1 MAGGYYAALS
11 GMRTRLE
18 MLDRLAS
25 DIANAGTAG
34 YKSERA
40 ATLEATRQQFGAELQ
55 SAIDVVGG
63 RATLDLRPGVQAP
76 TGRNLDVA
84 VDGNG
89 FFEIET
95 ASGPRYTRNGR
106 FSRRAD
112 GVLATADGEAVMGE
126 SGPITLG
133 TGAVAVDA
141 DGTVRHAGAAAGTL
155 KIVEFDKGTALTR
168 ETALRVRN
176 DGAEPT
182 VVERPSV
189 RAGALEQS
197 NVSIVDRLAEL
208 TTASRTF
215 EALQRA
221 LSVLMNDVD
230 SRAITEL
237 GRK

>member
-1 MAGGYYAALS
+1 M
-11 GMRTRLE
+11 TRSL
-18 MLDRLAS
+18 
-25 DIANAGTAG
+25 
-34 YKSERA
+34 
-40 ATLEATRQQFGAELQ
+40 
-55 SAIDVVGG
+55 
-63 RATLDLRPGVQAP
+63 
-76 TGRNLDVA
+76 
-84 VDGNG
+84 DGNAT
-89 FFEIET
+89 I
-95 ASGPRYTRNGR
+95 
-106 FSRRAD
+106 AD
-112 GVLATADGEAVMGE
+112 GVLATADGEAVMGQ

-133 TGAVAVDA
+133 TGAVEVDP

-155 KIVEFDKGTALTR
+155 KIVEFAKGSLTR

-176 DGAEPT
+176 DGASPT
-182 VVERPSV
+182 IVERPTI

-237 GRK
+237 GRR